1 MFIESSWE
9 KKLIPHENGLDDPVH
24 GFAFSDFINR
34 PESEI

>member
-9 KKLIPHENGLDDPVH
+9 KELIPHENGLDDPVV
-24 GFAFSDFINR
+24 AFSDFINR